1 MNLHIKLNLNSVRKY
16 PDGTFGAQVITSD
29 ADDNHAF
36 YACKVKRIAPYEI
49 ELDRSNVH
57 EFIAGRW
64 QTATVNDALA
74 KKLTGSMRNFVSS
87 YAHLFTK
94 DVSEGRDGKQFA
106 MDEWYKQKAIQDIK
120 DTVDPLEL
128 AFSTLFLNRTNRSG
142 IIKAGV
148 IGGKKQ
154 DGAYRMDCRFNK
166 AALIK
171 KVHQIAAIKDK
182 IHIYNMDA
190 IEFIEKLESL
200 TLPKP
205 LLMVDPPY
213 YNKGQSLYTNFYDHE
228 DHAAISEKLAKT
240 DLPWLLTYDNTPEI
254 SDLYK
259 KFAQYEF
266 DINYSAAKKRIGN
279 ELFITSS
286 HFNNIE
292 HERLKIA

>member
-1 MNLHIKLNLNSVRKY
+1 MKRSLSPLRYPGGKASIYDMTRDVIASHDMELCQYAEPYAGGCGLALRLLTNNIVDELHLNDIDQSIASLWSCIVDQPEELSKLIS
-16 PDGTFGAQVITSD
+16 
-29 ADDNHAF
+29 
-36 YACKVKRIAPYEI
+36 
-49 ELDRSNVH
+49 
-57 EFIAGRW
+57 
-64 QTATVNDALA
+64 
-74 KKLTGSMRNFVSS
+74 LT
-87 YAHLFTK
+87 K
-94 DVSEGRDGKQFA
+94 ID

-120 DTVDPLEL
+120 DTADPLEL

-190 IEFIEKLESL
+190 IKFIEKLESI

-213 YNKGQSLYTNFYDHE
+213 YNKGQSLYTNFYNHE

-259 KFAQYEF
+259 EFAQYQF
-266 DINYSAAKKRIGN
+266 DINYSAAKKRIGS
-279 ELFITSS
+279 ELFITSP
-286 HFNNIE
+286 HFDILE
-292 HERLKIA
+292 HERLKLA

>member
-1 MNLHIKLNLNSVRKY
+1 MKRSLSPLRYPGGKASIYDMTRDVIASHDMDLCQYAEPYAGGCGLALRLLTNNVVEELHLNDIDQSIASLWNCIVNQPEELASLISSAKL
-16 PDGTFGAQVITSD
+16 D
-29 ADDNHAF
+29 
-36 YACKVKRIAPYEI
+36 
-49 ELDRSNVH
+49 
-57 EFIAGRW
+57 
-64 QTATVNDALA
+64 
-74 KKLTGSMRNFVSS
+74 
-87 YAHLFTK
+87 
-94 DVSEGRDGKQFA
+94 

-120 DTVDPLEL
+120 NTVDPLEL

-200 TLPKP
+200 VLPKP

-213 YNKGQSLYTNFYDHE
+213 YNKGQSLYTNFYNHE
-228 DHAAISEKLAKT
+228 DHAAVSEKLAKT

-254 SDLYK
+254 SELYK
-259 KFAQYEF
+259 KFAQYQF

-279 ELFITSS
+279 ELFITSY
-286 HFNNIE
+286 HFENIT
-292 HERLKIA
+292 HEKLKLA

>member
-1 MNLHIKLNLNSVRKY
+1 MKRSLSPLRYPGGKASIYDMTREVIESHDMELCQYAEPYAGGCGLALRLLTNEVVDELHLNDIDQSIASLWNVIIHQPEELANLIS
-16 PDGTFGAQVITSD
+16 
-29 ADDNHAF
+29 
-36 YACKVKRIAPYEI
+36 
-49 ELDRSNVH
+49 
-57 EFIAGRW
+57 
-64 QTATVNDALA
+64 
-74 KKLTGSMRNFVSS
+74 LTKIN
-87 YAHLFTK
+87 
-94 DVSEGRDGKQFA
+94 

-120 DTVDPLEL
+120 DTADPLEL

-154 DGAYRMDCRFNK
+154 NGAYRMDCRFNK
-166 AALIK
+166 VALIK

-190 IEFIEKLESL
+190 IKFIEKLESL
-200 TLPKP
+200 ALPKP

-213 YNKGQSLYTNFYDHE
+213 YNKGQSLYTNFYNHE
-228 DHAAISEKLAKT
+228 DHAAVSEKLAKT

-259 KFAQYEF
+259 NFAQYQF
-266 DINYSAAKKRIGN
+266 DINYSAAKKRVGN
-279 ELFITSS
+279 ELFITSQ
-286 HFNNIE
+286 HFDSLE